1 MVNEFG
7 NKSSSGGYAYEYEI
21 EQKESLTSD
30 SRGVY
35 LGFFICHLAHEPE
48 YGFGRRTKTNSTAKA
63 TNRRQSFDAA
73 FGKEKFS
80 RDFSSEPLPL
90 NILSNMLWAA
100 SGINRPESGRRTA
113 PSAKNLQEIDTYA
126 ATAAGLYLYD
136 AKANLLKPILAK
148 DIRGMTG
155 TQGFVKEAA
164 VNLIY
169 VADYSKMGSLSDE
182 VKNMYAAA
190 DTGFIS
196 ENVYL
201 YCASEGLS
209 TVVRAGIDRPALA
222 KAMGLRPDQRIILA
236 QSVGYPKKQK

>member
-1 MVNEFG
+1 MKVIRRNLLRVTAIGFILVFLIPILPMTQNTALGEEQKPIQLSKPQTAG
-7 NKSSSGGYAYEYEI
+7 NPLMQLLAKRSSSRE
-21 EQKESLTSD
+21 
-30 SRGVY
+30 
-35 LGFFICHLAHEPE
+35 
-48 YGFGRRTKTNSTAKA
+48 
-63 TNRRQSFDAA
+63 
-73 FGKEKFS
+73 
-80 RDFSSEPLPL
+80 FSSEPLPL

-113 PSAKNLQEIDTYA
+113 PSAKNLQEIDIYA
-126 ATAAGLYLYD
+126 ATAEGLYLYD
-136 AKANLLKPILAK
+136 AKASLLKPILAK

-182 VKNMYAAA
+182 VKNMYATA

-236 QSVGYPKKQK
+236 QSVGYPRKQK

>member
-1 MVNEFG
+1 MNMKVIRRNLLRVTAIGFILVFLMAILPMTQNTALGEDQKPIQLSKPQTTG
-7 NKSSSGGYAYEYEI
+7 NPLMQLLAKRSSSRE
-21 EQKESLTSD
+21 
-30 SRGVY
+30 
-35 LGFFICHLAHEPE
+35 
-48 YGFGRRTKTNSTAKA
+48 
-63 TNRRQSFDAA
+63 
-73 FGKEKFS
+73 
-80 RDFSSEPLPL
+80 FSSEPLPV
-90 NILSNMLWAA
+90 NVLSNMLWAA
-100 SGINRPESGRRTA
+100 SGISRPDGRLTA
-113 PSAKNLQEIDTYA
+113 PTASNRQEIDIYV

-136 AKANLLKPILAK
+136 AKSNLLKPILAE
-148 DIRGMTG
+148 DIRGVTG

-169 VADYSKMGSLSDE
+169 VADYSRMKSASDE
-182 VKNMYAAA
+182 VKNMLAAA

-196 ENVYL
+196 ENIYL